1 MGFDGRASQ
10 DTADTSS
17 GARRLPATGPFVLR
31 TLLEDVP
38 LSEDG
43 DNDDVKINFVEY
55 LGKALHAIPS
65 WPLAYADCFLLGG
78 NLYIGTSASEL
89 LHFVQIP
96 PDPSDR
102 AGQPVFILASRLR
115 PTYIESSVAGN
126 VKPGVQQILLLSR
139 VQKACVLCNNTVT
152 FYSLPELSPVF
163 GTVRVKNC
171 YWIGGLDL
179 NITENDNNGH
189 DDGRPIGETILL
201 SLARKIQVVRV
212 GEDARVF
219 KVRYHKQMGLER
231 TLHCADI
238 REAN

>member
-1 MGFDGRASQ
+1 MSRS
-10 DTADTSS
+10 TSS
-17 GARRLPATGPFVLR
+17 NILVRLPQG
-31 TLLEDVP
+31 
-38 LSEDG
+38 
-43 DNDDVKINFVEY
+43 
-55 LGKALHAIPS
+55 IP
-65 WPLAYADCFLLGG
+65 PRQLAHADCYLLGG

-96 PDPSDR
+96 PDPADK

-115 PTYIESSVAGN
+115 PTYIESSVAGH

-179 NITENDNNGH
+179 NILEDDNNGH
-189 DDGRPIGETILL
+189 DDGRPVGETILL

-212 GEDARVF
+212 GDDARVF
-219 KVRYHKQMGLER
+219 KVRHHKAMGLK
-231 TLHCADI
+231 
-238 REAN
+238 

>member
-1 MGFDGRASQ
+1 MSGLEMAFDGRATQ
-10 DTADTSS
+10 DKADTSS
-17 GARRLPATGPFVLR
+17 GARRQPATGPFVLR

-55 LGKALHAIPS
+55 LG
-65 WPLAYADCFLLGG
+65 G

-96 PDPSDR
+96 PDPADKAS
-102 AGQPVFILASRLR
+102 QPVFILASRLR

-179 NITENDNNGH
+179 NITENENNGH
-189 DDGRPIGETILL
+189 DDGRPVGETILL
-201 SLARKIQVVRV
+201 SLTRKIQVVRV
-212 GEDARVF
+212 GP
-219 KVRYHKQMGLER
+219 GL
-231 TLHCADI
+231 D
-238 REAN
+238 

>member
-1 MGFDGRASQ
+1 MA
-10 DTADTSS
+10 
-17 GARRLPATGPFVLR
+17 
-31 TLLEDVP
+31 
-38 LSEDG
+38 
-43 DNDDVKINFVEY
+43 
-55 LGKALHAIPS
+55 H
-65 WPLAYADCFLLGG
+65 ADCCLLGG

-96 PDPSDR
+96 PDPADK

-115 PTYIESSVAGN
+115 PTYIESAVAGN

-179 NITENDNNGH
+179 NIAEDGH
-189 DDGRPIGETILL
+189 DDGRPVGETILL

-219 KVRYHKQMGLER
+219 KVRHHKAMGSKRSLNA
-231 TLHCADI
+231 C
-238 REAN
+238 